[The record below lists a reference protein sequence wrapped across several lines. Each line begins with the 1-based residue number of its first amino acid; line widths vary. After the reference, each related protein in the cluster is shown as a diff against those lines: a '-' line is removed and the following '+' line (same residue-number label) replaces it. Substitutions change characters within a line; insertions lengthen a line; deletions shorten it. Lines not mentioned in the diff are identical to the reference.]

1 MFQRPGVKQ
10 TLARAIKLKWDVA
23 NFAEIYRNWLRE
35 QWNQLRSDESD
46 NDDSEDESDTDD
58 ECQYE
63 SSDEEWKWL
72 EWKLLVEITTFLF
85 NFLVNMLT

>member
-1 MFQRPGVKQ
+1 MSIFYCIYVSASWCKTNACSCNKAQ
-10 TLARAIKLKWDVA
+10 WDVA

-35 QWNQLRSDESD
+35 QWNQLHSDESD

-63 SSDEEWKWL
+63 SSD
-72 EWKLLVEITTFLF
+72 VE
-85 NFLVNMLT
+85 